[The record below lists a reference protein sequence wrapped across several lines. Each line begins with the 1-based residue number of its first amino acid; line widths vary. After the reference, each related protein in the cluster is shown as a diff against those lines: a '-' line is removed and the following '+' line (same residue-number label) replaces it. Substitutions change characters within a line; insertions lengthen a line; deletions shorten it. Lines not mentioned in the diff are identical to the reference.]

1 MGKDCRAG
9 KRAHAAPAVGLETLR
24 ETVGVLQDPPP
35 LVRIESVGDYTL
47 NIVFNAWV
55 DQKEN
60 DFVAV
65 KSEAIRRVNHA
76 FLAAGIDM
84 PEPMR
89 RITIVDSEKPA
100 TQVDELEVSEEPMI
114 DTSVDRSLDKQIDA
128 ADDSG
133 IQ

>member
-1 MGKDCRAG
+1 M
-9 KRAHAAPAVGLETLR
+9 
-24 ETVGVLQDPPP
+24 
-35 LVRIESVGDYTL
+35 GDYTL